1 MFIVILFI
9 NNSTGKPVCLS
20 WCDKKYKKMQSNDS
34 NFDELPLCITQTYII
49 PKAPLLFIFV
59 NSEQMPTTGKQEM
72 IAILFSLGEV
82 TPYDF
87 IKILI
92 IMTCN
97 NFSHQEK
104 DLPIVIPGVTL
115 QEEWI
120 FHQIIWEIIICAKC
134 CDVIAFHL
142 GRCFRY
148 IIFFLFLIAN

>member
-1 MFIVILFI
+1 MFIAILFL
-9 NNSTGKPVCLS
+9 NNSTGKPVCHGVTKNI
-20 WCDKKYKKMQSNDS
+20 KKCSQMILTSMNCLYVLHKH
-34 NFDELPLCITQTYII
+34 II

-59 NSEQMPTTGKQEM
+59 NSEQMPTTGKQEI
-72 IAILFSLGEV
+72 IAILFSLGEL

-97 NFSHQEK
+97 NCSHQEK
-104 DLPIVIPGVTL
+104 DLPIVISGVTL

-148 IIFFLFLIAN
+148 IIFYLFLITN